1 MTIQIDSLEKS
12 HAIGKILAYFD
23 RNSIQ
28 YFVSKLPVGDYI
40 SLDNAKFAID
50 RKANLQELCGNV
62 CQQHKRFIAE
72 LVRANQL
79 GIKLVVLCEHGG
91 NIRTLEDVK
100 SWYNY
105 RLKFSPKA
113 TTGEQ
118 LYKILHTISI
128 RHNVEFLFCNK
139 SQTGAKIIE
148 LLEGAGY
155 DKA

>member
-1 MTIQIDSLEKS
+1 MCQHGHKCSVRDIGQINTRQECTTQETLS
-12 HAIGKILAYFD
+12 A
-23 RNSIQ
+23 
-28 YFVSKLPVGDYI
+28 VSKMLHP
-40 SLDNAKFAID
+40 SMLC
-50 RKANLQELCGNV
+50 LCGV
-62 CQQHKRFIAE
+62 GSCLLYTSHKRFIAE

-79 GIKLVVLCEHGG
+79 GIKLAVLCEHGG